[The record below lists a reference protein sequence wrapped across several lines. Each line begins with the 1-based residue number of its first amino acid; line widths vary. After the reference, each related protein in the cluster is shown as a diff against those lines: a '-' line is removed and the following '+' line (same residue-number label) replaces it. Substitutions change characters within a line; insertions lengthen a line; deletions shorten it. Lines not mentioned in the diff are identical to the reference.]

1 MIECVSQKEMCN
13 LALRFKAI
21 RIGYNCSYYE
31 SIIHSSFRLI
41 DELDID
47 VRNNGSRYNDIW
59 DEQIFYSSGI
69 YGNTGQMH
77 IIKWYDSN
85 DIYHEC
91 YVYYT
96 NIDYNKERGK

>member
-1 MIECVSQKEMCN
+1 MSKKCQEEKGVNKKMIECVSQKEMCN

-41 DELDID
+41 NELDID

-59 DEQIFYSSGI
+59 DEQVFYSSGI
-69 YGNTGQMH
+69 YGNTGQ
-77 IIKWYDSN
+77 N
-85 DIYHEC
+85 A
-91 YVYYT
+91 YY
-96 NIDYNKERGK
+96 

>member
-1 MIECVSQKEMCN
+1 MCN

-69 YGNTGQMH
+69 YGNTGQCILLNGTIAMT
-77 IIKWYDSN
+77 
-85 DIYHEC
+85 
-91 YVYYT
+91 YT
-96 NIDYNKERGK
+96 TNAMYITLTLITTRKEVNKI